1 MNLLI
6 IDFFDSFTY
15 NLMHICEKY
24 VKKVEVIRVDK
35 INIDSIQI
43 YDKLIFSPG
52 PGLPSDY
59 PVLFQI
65 LQHYYQS
72 KDILGICLGCQAI
85 ANYLGVNLLNLKNVM
100 HGKKTLIKHFNN
112 DKKLYNNIPNE
123 FNVGRYH
130 SWVVNNKTTKE
141 LIVTSVDK
149 SNNIMSFKHKKYKL
163 RGVQY
168 HPESILTDYGKEIIK
183 NWINN

>member
-1 MNLLI
+1 MDHNPTCHI
-6 IDFFDSFTY
+6 VVFDP
-15 NLMHICEKY
+15 I
-24 VKKVEVIRVDK
+24 
-35 INIDSIQI
+35 
-43 YDKLIFSPG
+43 P
-52 PGLPSDY
+52 
-59 PVLFQI
+59 I
-65 LQHYYQS
+65 L
-72 KDILGICLGCQAI
+72 K
-85 ANYLGVNLLNLKNVM
+85 
-100 HGKKTLIKHFNN
+100 KHFNN

-130 SWVVNNKTTKE
+130 SWVVNNKKTKE
-141 LIVTSVDK
+141 LIITSVDK